1 MGAGVYFYS
10 NLNNSNSGP
19 SSSSSTS
26 DSGVIS
32 QDNAQLIIDAAKEEF
47 ASISSLLKVQV
58 ADLADM
64 SAKRGDQLEAVY
76 SGLSDKVYNETRK
89 AIVDSNIIDETKVVD
104 LISIKLGYKI
114 NGTLVGFQKSIIGE
128 MHAFIAQMSEEV
140 RLAAI
145 ENNRIYDDFI
155 PECIASNLKVHE
167 LSNAFK
173 SFEFKARNAEVIDKA
188 AHDVMVVRSK
198 LHESPV
204 DVTALS
210 ELCTSVINS
219 LS

>member
-19 SSSSSTS
+19 SSSSC

-32 QDNAQLIIDAAKEEF
+32 QDNAQLVIDAAKEEF

-89 AIVDSNIIDETKVVD
+89 ALADSNILDETKVVD

-114 NGTLVGFQKSIIGE
+114 NGTLVGFQNSIIGE
-128 MHAFIAQMSEEV
+128 MQAFVAQMSEEV

-155 PECIASNLKVHE
+155 PECIASNLKIHE

-173 SFEFKARNAEVIDKA
+173 SFEFKARNSEVIDRA
-188 AHDVMVVRSK
+188 AHDVMVLRSK